1 MSVAANVGPG
11 GALVYTH
18 SASSYLLT
26 LQAPMGLSAASWSS
40 ARIKVSL
47 EVSSNAARL
56 GDKAT
61 KDALLQMIIFTHSA
75 SSYLLTPQAP
85 KGLSAKKFFRIWFI
99 YALEGIVL
107 ALQFFLQSVTFE
119 TL

>member
-1 MSVAANVGPG
+1 MSVVANVGPG

-85 KGLSAKKFFRIWFI
+85 KGLSAKKFRIWFI